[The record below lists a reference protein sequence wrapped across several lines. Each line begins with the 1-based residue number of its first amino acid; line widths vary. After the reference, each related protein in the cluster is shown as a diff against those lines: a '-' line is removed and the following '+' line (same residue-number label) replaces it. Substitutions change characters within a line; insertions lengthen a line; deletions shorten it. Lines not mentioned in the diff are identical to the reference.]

1 MKSKEGE
8 KVKKKK
14 QYVRNVLVVK
24 LKLLICCLLF
34 TCILL
39 VKNTEKSYLVFL
51 VFTMIVL
58 VVKLTKEGIHQFRQ
72 SKQVSISDET
82 ASAYLKNESV
92 ILKPHVNTAVTAKA
106 KTTVAEV
113 HVLQN
118 LLYVQVIDKQL
129 FLDSTVTL
137 TEVAN
142 ILKVDKNKLIAY
154 FKYSA
159 SSSFKLYI
167 NRLRVEHAFNII
179 REREKDITVEE
190 LTFLCGFNTRLSF
203 YRAFVY
209 FYGFAPSELLKN

>member
-1 MKSKEGE
+1 MKSKEGD

-24 LKLLICCLLF
+24 SKLLIYCLLF

-39 VKNTEKSYLVFL
+39 VKSTEKSHLVFL
-51 VFTMIVL
+51 VFTIVVL

-72 SKQVSISDET
+72 PQQVSISDET

-106 KTTVAEV
+106 KTTVVEV